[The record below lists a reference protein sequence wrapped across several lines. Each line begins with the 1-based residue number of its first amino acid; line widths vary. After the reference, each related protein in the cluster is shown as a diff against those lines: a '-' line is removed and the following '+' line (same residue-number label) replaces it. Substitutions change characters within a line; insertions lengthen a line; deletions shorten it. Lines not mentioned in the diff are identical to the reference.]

1 MLKYVPARRSTVYP
15 VMGDPPSLDG
25 ASQVSLQV
33 FPVTSDGIGTPGA
46 LGTAEEKYIPNLI

>member
-1 MLKYVPARRSTVYP
+1 MKNAPARRSTMYP

-46 LGTAEEKYIPNLI
+46 LGAAEEKYIQN